1 MDEKAKEGDRPR
13 INRRKFVGALGAAAA
28 AGAFLP
34 RGQSATAGASQ
45 VYYYQD
51 SFGNIVPAGQGAIDL
66 GVYPP
71 PVPATA
77 TLPANA
83 ANPGAAPETQGATA
97 PTSPYPIYNILLIV
111 VDQMRNPAFWL
122 PSGNNWVSTYAGVM
136 PNITQLAKW
145 SFLFPN
151 YFVAATVCTPSR
163 ACLLTGLYS
172 QQTCIFKT
180 SAGGLTPP
188 PLLKYNNN
196 WSPGGSAGF
205 PTIGNVLTQPLI
217 SSNNAYNC
225 AWIGK
230 WHLSCQSGLQDGI
243 PGANGPSDYGFNSS
257 FNLPT
262 ASTTN
267 LYPGGQF
274 GPPPHHGYPSP
285 DGVINGGA
293 GGDFLDS
300 YTQSSPQ
307 TSAHDVPGWSQPL
320 PVTPIRNYVQL
331 NDAAIATAFTNY
343 WLPNAN
349 TTLNSGNPAPGSHLT
364 TPWFCA
370 VSFIN
375 PHDINDFP
383 WPFAITS
390 SGSGSLF
397 LPPSNPPTTGY
408 QPAPVLPSNN
418 NYSGNDC
425 YNNACSSDG
434 DVTTIQAFPGL
445 YATPLYATLPPGTG
459 SAGPWNW
466 EPLSAKPGLQQF
478 FQNYYSNIHGGA
490 IQAPGA
496 YNSTTN
502 TWSQP
507 TAWTTFLNYYAW
519 LQSCVDY
526 QIGWVLGTNPESGQ
540 PGLPSGL
547 KQNSS
552 FWNNTVIIFT
562 SDHGDF
568 GGSHGLHSKG
578 GALYD
583 EVLNVPLMI
592 SYPGQRTNNQQSP
605 TLLPYVCSSVDLLP
619 YLYTLALGNYSWRNN
634 NNDMVYYL
642 AGREAIHDAIF
653 QYANNNYTGVI
664 QQRRI
669 SGIPLYVPFG
679 SNNWETYQP
688 FVLHTTDEY
697 SAADLGNG
705 TNHNY
710 QPSHAIAFRTVD
722 QTETNNNA
730 APFAGQTTYGGG
742 KLGVYSFWDTVDAT
756 VAPIKA
762 INNSAAP
769 NQYEFY
775 NYSPHLQSG
784 NANPQEMGNQ
794 YSTGSGSLSQAHY
807 NDFFNTGNNNGINI
821 QNELY
826 NLNNNGSTGNN
837 ILQVQAA
844 IQTAFSNFIL
854 YLECSGNMTGNNGQP
869 ANSSS
874 GVFCPP
880 NYSA

>member
-1 MDEKAKEGDRPR
+1 MLNVDEKAKEGDRPR

-51 SFGNIVPAGQGAIDL
+51 SFGSIVPAGQ
-66 GVYPP
+66 
-71 PVPATA
+71 
-77 TLPANA
+77 
-83 ANPGAAPETQGATA
+83 PG
-97 PTSPYPIYNILLIV
+97 
-111 VDQMRNPAFWL
+111 F
-122 PSGNNWVSTYAGVM
+122 
-136 PNITQLAKW
+136 
-145 SFLFPN
+145 
-151 YFVAATVCTPSR
+151 
-163 ACLLTGLYS
+163 
-172 QQTCIFKT
+172 
-180 SAGGLTPP
+180 
-188 PLLKYNNN
+188 
-196 WSPGGSAGF
+196 
-205 PTIGNVLTQPLI
+205 
-217 SSNNAYNC
+217 
-225 AWIGK
+225 
-230 WHLSCQSGLQDGI
+230 
-243 PGANGPSDYGFNSS
+243 
-257 FNLPT
+257 
-262 ASTTN
+262 
-267 LYPGGQF
+267 
-274 GPPPHHGYPSP
+274 
-285 DGVINGGA
+285 
-293 GGDFLDS
+293 
-300 YTQSSPQ
+300 
-307 TSAHDVPGWSQPL
+307 
-320 PVTPIRNYVQL
+320 
-331 NDAAIATAFTNY
+331 
-343 WLPNAN
+343 
-349 TTLNSGNPAPGSHLT
+349 
-364 TPWFCA
+364 
-370 VSFIN
+370 
-375 PHDINDFP
+375 
-383 WPFAITS
+383 
-390 SGSGSLF
+390 
-397 LPPSNPPTTGY
+397 
-408 QPAPVLPSNN
+408 
-418 NYSGNDC
+418 
-425 YNNACSSDG
+425 
-434 DVTTIQAFPGL
+434 
-445 YATPLYATLPPGTG
+445 
-459 SAGPWNW
+459 
-466 EPLSAKPGLQQF
+466 
-478 FQNYYSNIHGGA
+478 
-490 IQAPGA
+490 
-496 YNSTTN
+496 
-502 TWSQP
+502 
-507 TAWTTFLNYYAW
+507 
-519 LQSCVDY
+519 
-526 QIGWVLGTNPESGQ
+526 
-540 PGLPSGL
+540 PSGL